1 MFDNLINAWDSVKS
15 YKTVASLEKVL
26 AEKSLGKYSPILVA
40 IPQGKNEGRYT
51 ALFALKESQLENA
64 MYIVN
69 CGFKTV

>member
-26 AEKSLGKYSPILVA
+26 AEKNLGKYRPILVV

-51 ALFALKESQLENA
+51 ALFALHKSHFDNTQ
-64 MYIVN
+64 YIVH